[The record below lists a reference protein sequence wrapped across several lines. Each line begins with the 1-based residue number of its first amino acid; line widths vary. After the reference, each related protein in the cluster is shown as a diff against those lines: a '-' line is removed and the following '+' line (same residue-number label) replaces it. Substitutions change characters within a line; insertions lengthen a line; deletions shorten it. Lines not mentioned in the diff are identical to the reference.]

1 MKVLKFGGTSVAN
14 AQAVLQVEKIIKKE
28 SANQRIVVIVSALH
42 GVTDVLINTAEL
54 ASQSD
59 ENYLQH
65 LKDLEEKHIA
75 IVKELFPIS
84 GQSSWL
90 SFVKKHFND
99 IEDLCNGIF
108 ILGELTPRT
117 KDKLTSYGEFL
128 SSNIIAARLQ
138 LAGLDVV
145 WMNSADHIKTNS
157 NYTHAKVDFITSEKN
172 LKNYFEKNHNQ
183 IFLAPGF
190 IASDENGNR
199 TTLGRG
205 GSDYSASIIASA
217 IDAQELQIWTDV
229 SGMMTA
235 DPRLVS
241 QAKIIPEIS
250 YQEAME
256 LSHFGAKVL
265 YPPTIQPVMIK
276 NIDLRIK
283 NTFDDEA
290 SGTLVTHCLPSY
302 GKDQEQQQIAVG
314 ISNMNNIALL
324 TLQGSGMVGVPGISA
339 KLFQCLSHEKI
350 NVILITQSS
359 SEHSITIA
367 IDQKEVFHAENA
379 INSAFEDDLRLKRIE
394 PVQIENR
401 LSIVALVGENMK
413 SRSGVSAKMFGCLGN
428 NGINIRAIAQ
438 GSSEKNI
445 SIVIS
450 ENDTKKAVNIL
461 HEEFFESEVKQIH
474 LYICG
479 TGNVGTKLIQQV
491 YAQNKYLKEHLSM
504 NLRIVGLSNSRKM
517 VLSNQGISENEYAD
531 LLENGEIASAHK
543 FSNEIRTRNL
553 RNSVFVDLT
562 ANAEVPEIYE
572 DLLKKSVNI
581 VACNKIAAASDYEN
595 YKKLKSLAKNHNCKF
610 FFETNVGAGL
620 PIIGTINDLVRSGD
634 AITSIQAVL
643 SGTLN
648 FVFNHYDGTQL
659 FSEVVA
665 QAQKEGFTEP
675 DPRLDLAGTDV
686 ARKILIL
693 AREAGFPLDFNEI
706 ENIGFLPE
714 ECMQGDVKHFYKMLV
729 KYDDHFKNL
738 FDQAKRDGKILKYVA
753 EFNNGKAKVGLQHIA
768 PDSDLYHLYGK
779 DNIVIFKTLR
789 YSEQPLVVKGAGAGA
804 EVTAS
809 GVFADIVRSV

>member
-14 AQAVLQVEKIIKKE
+14 AQAILQVEKIIKKE
-28 SANQRIVVIVSALH
+28 SSDHKIVVVVSALH
-42 GVTDVLINTAEL
+42 GVTDQLIKAAEL
-54 ASQSD
+54 ASVADQ
-59 ENYLQH
+59 NYLH
-65 LKDLEEKHIA
+65 YLKNLEEKHLA
-75 IVKELFPIS
+75 MVKELFPVS

-99 IEDLCNGIF
+99 IEDLCNSIF
-108 ILGELTPRT
+108 ILGEFTTRI
-117 KDKLTSYGEFL
+117 KDKITSYGEFL
-128 SSNIIAARLQ
+128 SSNLIAARLESV
-138 LAGLDVV
+138 GLDAV
-145 WMNSADHIKTNS
+145 WINSADYIRTNT
-157 NYTHAKVDFITSEKN
+157 NYTNAKVDFDITERN
-172 LKNYFEKNHNQ
+172 LKHYFNNNQNQ
-183 IFLAPGF
+183 ISIAPGF

-205 GSDYSASIIASA
+205 GSDYSASIFASVM
-217 IDAQELQIWTDV
+217 DAEELQIWTDV

-241 QAKIIPEIS
+241 QAKVIPEIS

-265 YPPTIQPVMIK
+265 YPPTIQPVMAK

-283 NTFDDEA
+283 NTFEAEA
-290 SGTLVTHCLPSY
+290 SGTLVTQHMQAS
-302 GKDQEQQQIAVG
+302 DQEQQQIAVG
-314 ISNMNNIALL
+314 ISNMNRIALL
-324 TLQGSGMVGVPGISA
+324 TLEGSGMVGVPGISA
-339 KLFQCLSHEKI
+339 KLFQCLSLEKI

-367 IDQKEVFHAENA
+367 INEKEVFHAENA
-379 INSAFEDDLRLKRIE
+379 INLAFEDDLKLKRIE
-394 PVQIENR
+394 PVHIENG

-413 SRSGVSAKMFGCLGN
+413 SRSGVSAKMFSCLGN

-450 ENDTKKAVNIL
+450 ENDTKKAVNVL
-461 HEEFFESEVKQIH
+461 HEEFFESEIKQVH
-474 LYICG
+474 LYVCG

-491 YAQNKYLKEHLSM
+491 YAQNQYLKENLSI
-504 NLRIVGLSNSRKM
+504 NLRIAGLSNSRKM
-517 VLSNQGISENEYAD
+517 VFSDQGISETEYKD
-531 LLENGEIASAHK
+531 LLENGKVASVHQ
-543 FSNEIRTRNL
+543 FSQEIRTRNL

-572 DLLKKSVNI
+572 DLLRKSVNI
-581 VACNKIAAASDYEN
+581 VACNKIAAASDFEN
-595 YKKLKSLAKNHNCKF
+595 YKKLKNLAKNHNCKF

-648 FVFNHYDGTQL
+648 FVFNQYDGTQS

-693 AREAGFPLDFNEI
+693 AREAGFPLQFDEI
-706 ENIGFLPE
+706 ENINFLPE
-714 ECMQGDVKHFYKMLV
+714 ECMEGDVAYFYKMLS
-729 KYDDHFKNL
+729 KYEGHFKNL
-738 FDQAKRDGKILKYVA
+738 FDDAKKEGKILKYVA
-753 EFNNGKAKVGLQHIA
+753 EFNKGKAKVGLQHIS
-768 PDSDLYHLYGK
+768 PNSDLYHLYGK

-804 EVTAS
+804 EITAS

>member
-1 MKVLKFGGTSVAN
+1 MMKVLKFGGTSVAN
-14 AQAVLQVEKIIKKE
+14 AQAILKVENIIKKE
-28 SANQRIVVIVSALH
+28 SSDRKIVVVVSALH
-42 GVTDVLINTAEL
+42 GATDLLIKSAEM
-54 ASQSD
+54 ASVAD
-59 ENYLQH
+59 ENYLKH
-65 LKDLEEKHIA
+65 LKSLEEKHLA

-99 IEDLCNGIF
+99 IEDLCNSIF
-108 ILGELTPRT
+108 TLGEFTARI
-117 KDKLTSYGEFL
+117 KDKITAYGEFL
-128 SSNIIAARLQ
+128 SSNIIAAKLKSVGMDA
-138 LAGLDVV
+138 LWL
-145 WMNSADHIKTNS
+145 NSGDHIRTDS
-157 NYTHAKVDFITSEKN
+157 NYTHAKVDFDVTERN
-172 LKNYFEKNHNQ
+172 LKHYFKHNQ
-183 IFLAPGF
+183 NQILIAPGF

-205 GSDYSASIIASA
+205 GSDYSAAIIASA
-217 IDAQELQIWTDV
+217 VDAEELQIWTDV

-241 QAKIIPEIS
+241 QAKVIPEVS

-265 YPPTIQPVMIK
+265 YPPTIQPVMVK

-283 NTFDDEA
+283 NTFEADA
-290 SGTLVTHCLPSY
+290 SGTLVTQHLQLSGP
-302 GKDQEQQQIAVG
+302 EQQQIAVG
-314 ISNMNNIALL
+314 ISNMNHIALL
-324 TLQGSGMVGVPGISA
+324 TLEGSGMVGVPGISA

-367 IDQKEVFHAENA
+367 INEKEVFHAENA
-379 INSAFEDDLRLKRIE
+379 INLAFEDDLNLKRIE
-394 PVQIENR
+394 PVRIENR

-413 SRSGVSAKMFGCLGN
+413 SRSGVSAKMFSCLGN

-450 ENDTKKAVNIL
+450 ENDIKKAVNIL
-461 HEEFFESEVKQIH
+461 HEEFFESEIKQVH
-474 LYICG
+474 LYVCG

-491 YAQNKYLKEHLSM
+491 YAQNEYLKENLSI
-504 NLRIVGLSNSRKM
+504 NLRIAGLSNSRKM
-517 VLSNQGISENEYAD
+517 VFSDQGISETDYID
-531 LLENGEIASAHK
+531 LLENGEVASARQ
-543 FSNEIRTRNL
+543 FSQEIRTRNL

-572 DLLKKSVNI
+572 ALLKKSINI
-581 VACNKIAAASDYEN
+581 VACNKIAAASDFEN

-648 FVFNHYDGTQL
+648 FVFNHYDGTQP

-693 AREAGFPLDFNEI
+693 AREAGFALQFNEI
-706 ENIGFLPE
+706 ENISFLPV
-714 ECMQGDVKHFYKMLV
+714 ECMEGDVDHFYKMLV
-729 KYDDHFKNL
+729 KYEDHFKNL
-738 FDQAKRDGKILKYVA
+738 FDQAKKEGKILKYVA
-753 EFNNGKAKVGLQHIA
+753 EFNNGKAKVGLQHIS
-768 PDSDLYHLYGK
+768 PNSDLYHLYGK
-779 DNIVIFKTLR
+779 DNIVIFNTLR

-809 GVFADIVRSV
+809 GVFADIVRSI